1 VSEDGDAYWLMC
13 DGCGKLHSLP
23 PDLHI
28 DWR

>member
-13 DGCGKLHSLP
+13 DGCGKLHPLP
-23 PDLHI
+23 PELHI